1 MSRSYEC
8 IVVGGGLAGLTS
20 MAYLRKNGIS
30 SLLVEKRHKLGGLV
44 ETFWHQGFA
53 FDAGI
58 RAFENSGIIFPML
71 KDLGIEFPF
80 VKNEVTIGIG
90 KKSMALE
97 GKDSLIR
104 YEEMLADL
112 FPMERESIGR
122 IMAEI
127 RKVMGYMEVLY
138 GIDNPLFIEKMD
150 PVYLRKTL
158 LPWFMKYQVNIRK
171 ASKLQEPIG
180 AYLRRFT
187 ENQALIDVIIQHF
200 FEDTPAFF
208 ALSYFSL
215 YLDYSYPLGG
225 TGKLPEKMAEYI
237 RENKGE
243 IKTGT
248 GVVKVNPENHTVTLD
263 AGEVITYEKL
273 IWAADQRSFYSM
285 IEGGLD
291 EKVQA
296 QKSLV
301 EKSRGGDTILTV
313 FLGVEKDETYFQERC
328 GSHRFHT
335 PSLEGLSTV
344 HFPVHVE
351 EAKEKELFRYTEE
364 YLEKT
369 TYEMSC
375 PSLRDRSLAPP
386 GCTGIVVST
395 LFSYEVVK
403 RMKDLGVYEEFK
415 AFSVKTI
422 LRVLEESIFPGFQ
435 EKVRFSLCA
444 TPLTMEN
451 ETHNYQGAITGWAFT
466 NPTMPSEDR
475 FKKIANSVKIPLL
488 DIYQCGQW
496 TFSPSGLPVSI
507 LTGKLAADQVKKK
520 KEQR

>member
-200 FEDTPAFF
+200 FEDTPAF
-208 ALSYFSL
+208 
-215 YLDYSYPLGG
+215 
-225 TGKLPEKMAEYI
+225 LP
-237 RENKGE
+237 
-243 IKTGT
+243 
-248 GVVKVNPENHTVTLD
+248 
-263 AGEVITYEKL
+263 
-273 IWAADQRSFYSM
+273 
-285 IEGGLD
+285 
-291 EKVQA
+291 
-296 QKSLV
+296 
-301 EKSRGGDTILTV
+301 
-313 FLGVEKDETYFQERC
+313 
-328 GSHRFHT
+328 
-335 PSLEGLSTV
+335 
-344 HFPVHVE
+344 
-351 EAKEKELFRYTEE
+351 
-364 YLEKT
+364 
-369 TYEMSC
+369 
-375 PSLRDRSLAPP
+375 
-386 GCTGIVVST
+386 
-395 LFSYEVVK
+395 
-403 RMKDLGVYEEFK
+403 
-415 AFSVKTI
+415 
-422 LRVLEESIFPGFQ
+422 
-435 EKVRFSLCA
+435 
-444 TPLTMEN
+444 
-451 ETHNYQGAITGWAFT
+451 
-466 NPTMPSEDR
+466 
-475 FKKIANSVKIPLL
+475 
-488 DIYQCGQW
+488 
-496 TFSPSGLPVSI
+496 
-507 LTGKLAADQVKKK
+507 
-520 KEQR
+520 

>member
-30 SLLVEKRHKLGGLV
+30 ALLLEKREKLGGLV

-58 RAFENSGIIFPML
+58 RAFENSGIVFPML
-71 KDLGIEFPF
+71 KDLGIDFSF
-80 VKNEVTIGIG
+80 VKNEVSIGIG
-90 KKSMALE
+90 KESMALQ
-97 GKDSLIR
+97 GKESLVQ
-104 YEEMLADL
+104 YEAMLARL

-127 RKVMGYMEVLY
+127 RKVMGYMDVLY
-138 GIDNPLFIEKMD
+138 GIDNPLFLEKMD
-150 PVYLRKTL
+150 PLYLRKTL

-180 AYLRRFT
+180 EYLRRFT

-215 YLDYSYPLGG
+215 YLDYTYPLGG

-237 RENKGE
+237 REKKGE
-243 IKTGT
+243 MRTGT
-248 GVVKVNPENHTVTLD
+248 GVVKVDPESHTVTLED
-263 AGEVITYEKL
+263 GEVIAYEKL
-273 IWAADQRSFYSM
+273 IWAADQRAFYAM
-285 IEGGLD
+285 TEGAFG
-291 EKVQA
+291 EKFQA
-296 QKSLV
+296 QKRLV
-301 EKSRGGDTILTV
+301 ERSRGGDTILTV
-313 FLGVEKDETYFQERC
+313 FLGVEKDRTYFQERC

-344 HFPVHVE
+344 SFSANVG
-351 EAKEKELFRYTEE
+351 EAKDKELFRYTEE

-375 PSLRDRSLAPP
+375 PSLRDPSLAPP
-386 GCTGIVVST
+386 GCTGLVVST
-395 LFSYEVVK
+395 LFSYDVVK
-403 RMKDLGVYEEFK
+403 RMKDLGVYEGFK
-415 AFSVKTI
+415 EFSVKTI

-444 TPLTMEN
+444 TPLTMEK

-475 FKKIANSVKIPLL
+475 FKKIANSVKTPLA
-488 DIYQCGQW
+488 DVYQCGQW

-520 KEQR
+520 R